1 MGHNNGD
8 SLSDWLWSPT
18 QVACVK
24 VVLSFQQTLYFDLD
38 PQSHLASTA
47 LSTVSGVKIFSLT
60 VSWRDKCISYL
71 TPTTTLCSFKSFLR
85 GTHCRFKCDRL
96 LKSFGWNLQQL
107 SNHPDL
113 LCTHN
118 RCHFLTLSLYPHP
131 QRQSPSL
138 LHINIIM
145 LILWLSHKLDKLFV
159 SGNRWFLMTTKT
171 WCGWK

>member
-1 MGHNNGD
+1 MGTV
-8 SLSDWLWSPT
+8 WLWSPE
-18 QVACVK
+18 QVAWVK
-24 VVLSFQQTLYFDLD
+24 VVLSPQQTLYFDLD

-71 TPTTTLCSFKSFLR
+71 TPPTTLCSFKSFLC
-85 GTHCRFKCDRL
+85 GTHCRFECDRL

-118 RCHFLTLSLYPHP
+118 RCHLLTLSLSPHP
-131 QRQSPSL
+131 QRQSLSFL
-138 LHINIIM
+138 YIKINSI
-145 LILWLSHKLDKLFV
+145 ILWLSHKLDKLFLSSNGWV
-159 SGNRWFLMTTKT
+159 LVTTKT